1 MKKIR
6 IYLFFVAVTTVTAG
20 CKLDNYDYPDAKI
33 HGAFYDVETLE
44 LVEQDIIN
52 GTVIEYVE
60 EGYSSIETM
69 VVKNDGTYRNNLIFS
84 GQYTVTPVRGN
95 FEPIEPQIVNI
106 KGDFQLDFFV
116 KPYIRLKN
124 VSISKS
130 GDKVRA
136 SFWVEQTG
144 YDNILRVG
152 LFVSREPSV
161 GNSIHTVKI
170 EIPVGMRYTEEQ
182 QFTIIMDIPTQLKP
196 VTGASYFFRVGALID
211 VPESKYNYAKAVRLE
226 F

>member
-1 MKKIR
+1 MKKNR
-6 IYLFFVAVTTVTAG
+6 IYLTFATLMIVATG
-20 CKLDNYDYPDAKI
+20 CKLDNYDGPDAKI
-33 HGAFYDVETLE
+33 HGGLYDVETSD

-69 VVKNDGTYRNNLIFS
+69 VVRNDGTYRNDLIFS
-84 GQYTVTPVRGN
+84 GQYTIAPMRGN
-95 FEPIEPQIVNI
+95 FEPIEPQVINI
-106 KGDFQLDFFV
+106 KGDFKLDFVV

-124 VSISKS
+124 VSIFKS
-130 GDKVRA
+130 GDKVKA
-136 SFWVEQTG
+136 SFWVKQTG

-161 GNSIHTVKI
+161 GYSIHTVKI
-170 EIPVGMRYTEEQ
+170 EIPVGMRYAEEQ
-182 QFTIIMDIPTQLKP
+182 QFTIIMDIPTQLRP
-196 VTGASYFFRVGALID
+196 ATGASYFFRVGALID
-211 VPESKYNYAKAVRLE
+211 VPEAKYNYAKAVCLE